1 MDISNPHDK
10 FFKQTF
16 SNIEAAKDF
25 ITGTFPENILKNL
38 DLSTLE
44 LDTNTY
50 TDSELKEHF
59 SDLVSYCF
67 YGNKIPIRNAILFE
81 HKSTIPEYPH
91 LQIFRYMLKIW
102 ELNVK
107 QGEILVPVIP
117 VIFYHGK
124 EKWEMKPFIEYFK
137 NAGDL
142 SDFIPAVK
150 YLLTDCSKYSDEQ
163 IKDEIFN
170 TAITKIAILL
180 MKNVF
185 DEEKIMQKLIDILN
199 LGVLYLKEEK
209 GLRYFEAVLRYM
221 LSNIDKEKRNM
232 VFKTIKE
239 ISFEG
244 GNSTMTIA
252 EEIFKEGEE
261 KGGYQKAIDTAKRML
276 TEGFDIALIS
286 KITDLPVKEIEN
298 LKVTHS

>member
-59 SDLVSYCF
+59 SDLVYYCF
-67 YGNKIPIRNAILFE
+67 YGNKIPIKIAILFE

-107 QGEILVPVIP
+107 QREMPVPVIP

-137 NAGDL
+137 NACDL
-142 SDFIPAVK
+142 SDFIPAFK
-150 YLLTDCSKYSDEQ
+150 YLLTDCSRYSDEQ

-180 MKNVF
+180 LKDVF
-185 DEEKIMQKLIDILN
+185 DEEKIMQKLVDIFN

-209 GLRYFEAVLRYM
+209 GLRYFEAVLRY
-221 LSNIDKEKRNM
+221 LFANIGEEKQNK
-232 VFKTIKE
+232 VFKIIRE
-239 ISFEG
+239 ISIVG
-244 GNSTMTIA
+244 GNNAMTI
-252 EEIFKEGEE
+252 EEALIKKGEE
-261 KGGYQKAIDTAKRML
+261 KGIEKGKIETAKKML
-276 TEGFDIALIS
+276 AEGCNVDFIS
-286 KITDLPVKEIEN
+286 KITGLTVDEINN
-298 LKVTHS
+298 LK